1 MKAETRLAPVPTE
14 IVVQWLRSGELG
26 SLRSL
31 QYRLN
36 NSLGGAAGELLPLSE
51 NGYPPIEN
59 WKLDITS
66 IISGE

>member
-1 MKAETRLAPVPTE
+1 
-14 IVVQWLRSGELG
+14 
-26 SLRSL
+26 
-31 QYRLN
+31 
-36 NSLGGAAGELLPLSE
+36 LGGAAGELLPLSE